1 VRARRLE
8 ARERETALGHLRPHA
23 RDNLFLLDL
32 AAQLGQPPAPGEARP
47 DLAGAFED
55 GRLVGVAA
63 LRPSVALEAGLA
75 PEALEALLPWIER
88 LEAGLIKSPV
98 VPVARAWLRLSARGR
113 RALVDRIETSCVLE
127 PARARL
133 VEAPAEL
140 EVRQAHAEDL
150 PALIHAARA
159 SLREEGRPDPFEG
172 DPDGFRRWVR
182 GRVARATVV
191 AVSGR
196 IAFVAY
202 ADVRRP
208 EGWLVQG
215 VYTWPDLRRRG
226 LAAIGVSAVCRTAI
240 ESGADHVQLAVVEG
254 NRPAEGLYEKLG
266 FRPFERLRTILFA

>member
-1 VRARRLE
+1 MRARRVE
-8 ARERETALGHLRPHA
+8 VRDRESALAHLRPHA
-23 RDNLFLLDL
+23 RDNLFLFDL
-32 AAQLGQPPAPGEARP
+32 VAQLGQTPAPGEARAE
-47 DLAGAFED
+47 LVGAFDD
-55 GRLVGVAA
+55 GRLVGLAA
-63 LRPSVALEAGLA
+63 LRPSVMLDAQLG

-98 VPVARAWLRLSARGR
+98 TLVARTWLRLAARGR
-113 RALVDRIETSCVLE
+113 RALVDRIEAACVLE

-133 VEAPAEL
+133 VDAPAEL
-140 EVRQAHAEDL
+140 DVRPARAEDL

-191 AVSGR
+191 AVAGR
-196 IAFVAY
+196 IAFVSY

-226 LAAIGVSAVCRTAI
+226 LAAVGVSAVCRTAF

-254 NRPAEGLYEKLG
+254 NVPAEGLYERLG

>member
-1 VRARRLE
+1 VRARRLDP
-8 ARERETALGHLRPHA
+8 RERELAVAHLRPHA
-23 RDNLFLLDL
+23 RDNLFLFDL
-32 AAQLGQPPAPGEARP
+32 VAQLGQTPAPGEARP
-47 DLAGAFED
+47 ELAAAWEE
-55 GRLVGVAA
+55 GRLLGLVA
-63 LRPSVALEAGLA
+63 LRPSVVLDVGLST
-75 PEALEALLPWIER
+75 EALDALLPWIER

-98 VPVARAWLRLSARGR
+98 VPVARAWLRLAARGR
-113 RALVDRIETSCVLE
+113 RALVDRIETSCVLD
-127 PARARL
+127 PRHALL
-133 VEAPAEL
+133 VEAPPEL

-196 IAFVAY
+196 IGFVAY

-226 LAAIGVSAVCRTAI
+226 LAAIGVSAICRTAF

-254 NRPAEGLYEKLG
+254 NRPAEGLYERLG